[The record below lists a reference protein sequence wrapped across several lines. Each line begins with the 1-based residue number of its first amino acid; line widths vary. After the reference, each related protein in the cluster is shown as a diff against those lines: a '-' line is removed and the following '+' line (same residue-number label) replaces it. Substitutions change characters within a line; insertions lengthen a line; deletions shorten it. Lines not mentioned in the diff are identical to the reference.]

1 MDRAATEGIGV
12 IELDGRSVEYRFARR
27 RRRTLG
33 LSVDAHGLKVVAPLR
48 APWRE
53 IDAFLREKRRWIV
66 AKLDE
71 WARVPKPPLLHG
83 MSGESLPLFGVA
95 HILEVSLSVPER
107 VRSVIHEPGRLIITA
122 PRWRAL
128 ETLVRWLKARALE
141 ALEPRAAHFAAR
153 LGRAAPPVRLSN
165 ARTQWGV
172 CGADGS
178 IRLSWRLV
186 HLAPELADYV
196 VAHEVAHLVELN
208 HSRRFWSHVAVLY
221 PQWRGAREQLE
232 LAGASLPVMKG
243 KR

>member
-1 MDRAATEGIGV
+1 MDRGATEGIGL
-12 IELDGRSVEYRFARR
+12 IELGGRTIEYRFARR

-53 IDAFLREKRRWIV
+53 IDSFLREKRRWIV
-66 AKLDE
+66 TKLDE
-71 WARVPKPPLLHG
+71 WARVPKPPLLLG
-83 MSGESLPLFGVA
+83 MSGESLPLFGQPHRLDVHEGA
-95 HILEVSLSVPER
+95 R
-107 VRSVIHEPGRLIITA
+107 RVIHESGRLLVCA

-128 ETLVRWLKARALE
+128 ETLVHWLKARALE
-141 ALEPRAAHFAAR
+141 ALEPRAAHFAER

-208 HSRRFWSHVAVLY
+208 HSRRFWAQVAALY